1 VRGTPRRVLA
11 AIAYAV
17 SAAAAV
23 LHLASALAGSPVPS
37 ALGMRLLTYAFVAL
51 VLPLAGTTRGQPRA
65 RRALWAVALATFA
78 VSALHLSHFHQGD
91 ASWPVELVG
100 HHASLPLAIA
110 ILYQDYPFALA
121 DLFLK
126 RALALL
132 AIVTIPF
139 LAIAAF
145 GTRSPAFASF
155 VERDPWQV
163 GALVT
168 LWVATA
174 LLYPILRRM
183 TVWFV
188 DTI

>member
-23 LHLASALAGSPVPS
+23 LHLASAFPGPPVPS

-65 RRALWAVALATFA
+65 RRAVWATALAAFA
-78 VSALHLSHFHQGD
+78 VSALHLSQLHQGD
-91 ASWPVELVG
+91 ASWPVELLG
-100 HHASLPLAIA
+100 HHASVPLAFA

-126 RALALL
+126 RALTLVALVSIAFV
-132 AIVTIPF
+132 AIVTFGVQSLAFDRF
-139 LAIAAF
+139 L
-145 GTRSPAFASF
+145 R
-155 VERDPWQV
+155 VDPRQV

-168 LWVATA
+168 MWVATTLA
-174 LLYPILRRM
+174 DPA
-183 TVWFV
+183 
-188 DTI
+188 